1 MAKLLATYDLSTPDG
16 GALFEQ
22 RLARLASS
30 AGVSGEFHRIAAELI
45 ADTRERGDAAI
56 VEHMRRFTDPGYA
69 AERMVVAQEAMAEA
83 DGWLSRERPEL
94 SAAIDRAIGHVT
106 EYQRHLVPEDDA
118 GVEIGGA
125 RLGLRWTPIAPAGLL
140 VPGGSATL
148 FSSLVMLAVPALA
161 AGLKPDEISVVTPP
175 PTIKGDAPAADAK
188 RPDISPITLAVA
200 HRLGLTKVYRVG
212 GPPAV
217 AALAYG
223 TETIA
228 PVNLIAGPGHP
239 VVQAAKLQVGG
250 TVGIDGYYGASEI
263 VTVADATADP
273 SRIAAD
279 LLAQAEHDPGKC
291 FLIAW
296 EPGVID
302 AVQAEV
308 ARQFGG
314 LSRQAAVAAA
324 LADESC
330 AVLCDGPG
338 AAAELVDRLAAEH
351 VNLAVADPE
360 AFLAT
365 VRHGGEFFLGDTT
378 PVAAGDYYAG
388 PSHALPTG
396 TTARFTSG
404 VSVYTFLKRSGVVG
418 YPDGMPRQAID
429 DIAAMAEAE
438 GLDGH
443 AASVRA
449 RGG

>member
-1 MAKLLATYDLSTPDG
+1 MPDAKLPVYKLATRE
-16 GALFEQ
+16 GASAFEQ
-22 RLARLASS
+22 RLARLAAS

-45 ADTRERGDAAI
+45 ADTRERGDVAI

-69 AERMVVAQEAMAEA
+69 AERMVVAPEAMAEA
-83 DGWLSRERPEL
+83 DGWLSRERADL

-106 EYQRHLVPEDDA
+106 EYQRHLVPKDDG

-148 FSSLVMLAVPALA
+148 FSSLIMLAVPALA

-175 PTIKGDAPAADAK
+175 PTITGDAPAAGAT
-188 RPDISPITLAVA
+188 PDISPITLAVA

-228 PVNLIAGPGHP
+228 AVNLIAGPGHP

-263 VTVADATADP
+263 VTVADASADP
-273 SRIAAD
+273 ARIAAD
-279 LLAQAEHDPGKC
+279 LLAQAEHNPGKC

-296 EPGVID
+296 ERGVID

-308 ARQFGG
+308 ARQFDG
-314 LSRQAAVAAA
+314 LSRQAAMAAA
-324 LADESC
+324 MADESC
-330 AVLCDGPG
+330 AVLCDGP
-338 AAAELVDRLAAEH
+338 ATAAELVDRLAAEH
-351 VNLAVADPE
+351 VNLAVADSE

-365 VRHGGEFFLGDTT
+365 VKHGGEFFLGDAT

-418 YPDGMPRQAID
+418 YPDGMPRQAVE